1 MYIALCEWSI
11 VEVCIFAPCKMQAF
25 TRLIERGVAGQ
36 LMQLD
41 QSQAYTN
48 KGMIQLELDK
58 SCHLSRSVLEQS
70 RDDYVICL
78 PLCATGTW
86 N

>member
-1 MYIALCEWSI
+1 
-11 VEVCIFAPCKMQAF
+11 MQAF